1 MVIGFVHHAVAGF
14 AAKIKLKRLRMD
26 TFLLAFSVNINVS

>member
-14 AAKIKLKRLRMD
+14 AAKTKLKRPRMD
-26 TFLLAFSVNINVS
+26 IFLLAFSVNINVS